1 LIFGAKIND
10 SGNYEAIIPDS
21 MPDIKFRIL
30 LLQQSQNTMIL
41 NSVSVDCVIF
51 GFDKSGLRVLLNQTD
66 KDALRRTLPEQAS
79 SDQIKQL
86 YEKHPVFTSDLV
98 WSLFGG
104 HVPEAQDLDEFA
116 KNLLFQATG
125 LNDVYLQQIHAFGSL
140 QRVPYVRVITIGYYS
155 LINPEYHDLKQSNIA
170 KSLQWFNLNELP
182 VLCFDHD
189 QIIQQ
194 ALLKLRQEVM
204 YHPVGFHLLPEKF
217 SLTEIQSLYEV
228 ILNKKMDTRNFR
240 KKLAKMELLV
250 DSGEKQQYVAHRAAK
265 LYQFD
270 IQVYEKLKEE
280 GLNFRI
286 E

>member
-1 LIFGAKIND
+1 
-10 SGNYEAIIPDS
+10 
-21 MPDIKFRIL
+21 
-30 LLQQSQNTMIL
+30 MIL

-51 GFDKSGLRVLLNQTD
+51 GFDNTGLRVLLNQID
-66 KDALRRTLPEQAS
+66 KEALKRALPEQAS
-79 SDQIKQL
+79 QEQIKQL
-86 YEKHPVFTSDLV
+86 YEKHPVLTSDLY

-104 HVPEAQDLDEFA
+104 HVPEQQDLDEFA
-116 KNLLFQATG
+116 KNLLYQATG
-125 LNDVYLQQIHAFGSL
+125 LNDVFLQQIFAFGSL
-140 QRVPYVRVITIGYYS
+140 DRVPYTRVITIGYYA
-155 LINPEYHDLKQSNIA
+155 LINPEYHDLKQSNLA

-182 VLCFDHD
+182 PLCFDHD
-189 QIIQQ
+189 KIIRQ

-217 SLTEIQSLYEV
+217 TLTEIQSLYEV

-240 KKLAKMELLV
+240 KKLAKMGLLV
-250 DSGEKQQYVAHRAAK
+250 DSGEKQQNVAHRAAK

-270 IQVYEKLKEE
+270 IEVYEKLKDE

>member
-1 LIFGAKIND
+1 
-10 SGNYEAIIPDS
+10 
-21 MPDIKFRIL
+21 
-30 LLQQSQNTMIL
+30 MIL
-41 NSVSVDCVIF
+41 DSVSVDCVIF
-51 GFDKSGLRVLLNQTD
+51 GFDKSGLRVLLNQID
-66 KDALRRTLPEQAS
+66 KEALRRTLPEQAS
-79 SDQIKQL
+79 SEQIRQL
-86 YEKHPVFTSDLV
+86 YEKHPVFTSDNY

-116 KNLLFQATG
+116 KNLLYQATG
-125 LNDVYLQQIHAFGSL
+125 MTDVYLQQINAFGSL

-155 LINPEYHDLKQSNIA
+155 LINPDYYLLKQSNIA

-182 VLCFDHD
+182 ALCFDHE
-189 QIIQQ
+189 QIIQH
-194 ALLKLRQEVM
+194 ALQKLRQEVM
-204 YHPVGFHLLPEKF
+204 YHPVGFHLLPDKF
-217 SLTEIQSLYEV
+217 TLTEIQSLYEV

-240 KKLAKMELLV
+240 KKLAKMKLLV
-250 DSGEKQQYVAHRAAK
+250 DSGEKQQNVAHRAAK

>member
-1 LIFGAKIND
+1 
-10 SGNYEAIIPDS
+10 
-21 MPDIKFRIL
+21 
-30 LLQQSQNTMIL
+30 MIL

-51 GFDKSGLRVLLNQTD
+51 GFDKSGLYVLLNQID
-66 KDALRRTLPEQAS
+66 SDALKRSLPEQAS
-79 SDQIKQL
+79 TDQIKQI
-86 YEKHPVFTSDLV
+86 YEQHPVLTSDLY

-104 HVPEAQDLDEFA
+104 HVPEKQDIDEFA
-116 KNLLFQATG
+116 KDLLFQATG
-125 LNDVYLQQIHAFGSL
+125 LNNVFLQQIQAFGSL
-140 QRVPYVRVITIGYYS
+140 ERVLYTRVITIGYYA
-155 LINPEYHDLKQSNIA
+155 LINPDYYHLKQSSLA

-182 VLCFDHD
+182 LLCFDHEN
-189 QIIQQ
+189 IIRQ

-217 SLTEIQSLYEV
+217 TLTEIQSLYEV

-240 KKLAKMELLV
+240 KKLAKMKLMI
-250 DSGEKQQYVAHRAAK
+250 DSGEKQQKVAHRAAK

-270 IQVYEKLKEE
+270 IQVYEKLKED

>member
-1 LIFGAKIND
+1 MNFGAKIND

-30 LLQQSQNTMIL
+30 LLQQSQKTMIL

-66 KDALRRTLPEQAS
+66 KEALRRTLPEQAS

-86 YEKHPVFTSDLV
+86 YEKHPVFVSDLV

-155 LINPEYHDLKQSNIA
+155 LINPEYHDLKQSNLA

-182 VLCFDHD
+182 SLCFDHD

-217 SLTEIQSLYEV
+217 TLTEIQSLYEV
-228 ILNKKMDTRNFR
+228 IL
-240 KKLAKMELLV
+240 
-250 DSGEKQQYVAHRAAK
+250 
-265 LYQFD
+265 
-270 IQVYEKLKEE
+270 KEE

>member
-1 LIFGAKIND
+1 
-10 SGNYEAIIPDS
+10 
-21 MPDIKFRIL
+21 
-30 LLQQSQNTMIL
+30 MIL
-41 NSVSVDCVIF
+41 DSISVDCVIF
-51 GFDKSGLRVLLNQTD
+51 GFDKSGLRVLLNQID
-66 KDALRRTLPEQAS
+66 KEALRRILPHQAS
-79 SDQIKQL
+79 SDQIRQL
-86 YEKHPVFTSDLV
+86 YEKHPVFMSDVV

-116 KNLLFQATG
+116 RDLLFQATG
-125 LNDVYLQQIHAFGSL
+125 LNDVFLQQIHAFGSL
-140 QRVPYVRVITIGYYS
+140 RRVPYTRVITIGFYA
-155 LINPEYHDLKQSNIA
+155 LINPDYYDIKQSNLA
-170 KSLQWFNLNELP
+170 KSLQWFNLNEMP

-204 YHPVGFHLLPEKF
+204 YHPVGFHLLPDKF
-217 SLTEIQSLYEV
+217 TLTEIQSLYEV

-240 KKLAKMELLV
+240 KKLAKMKLLI
-250 DSGEKQQYVAHRAAK
+250 DSGEKQQNVAHRAAK

-270 IQVYEKLKEE
+270 IQVYQKLKDE

>member
-1 LIFGAKIND
+1 
-10 SGNYEAIIPDS
+10 
-21 MPDIKFRIL
+21 
-30 LLQQSQNTMIL
+30 MIL

-51 GFDKSGLRVLLNQTD
+51 GFDHSGLRVLLNQID
-66 KDALRRTLPEQAS
+66 KEALKRSLPEQAS
-79 SDQIKQL
+79 QEQIKQL
-86 YEKHPVFTSDLV
+86 YEKHPVLTSDLY

-104 HVPEAQDLDEFA
+104 HVPEQQDLDEFA
-116 KNLLFQATG
+116 RNLLFQATG
-125 LNDVYLQQIHAFGSL
+125 LNDVFLQQIAAFGSPG
-140 QRVPYVRVITIGYYS
+140 RVPYTRVITVGYYA
-155 LINPEYHDLKQSNIA
+155 LINPEYHDLKRPSLA

-182 VLCFDHD
+182 PLCFDHD
-189 QIIQQ
+189 TIIRK

-217 SLTEIQSLYEV
+217 RLTEIQSLYEL

-240 KKLAKMELLV
+240 KKLAKMGLLL
-250 DSGEKQQYVAHRAAK
+250 DSGEKQQHVPHRAAK